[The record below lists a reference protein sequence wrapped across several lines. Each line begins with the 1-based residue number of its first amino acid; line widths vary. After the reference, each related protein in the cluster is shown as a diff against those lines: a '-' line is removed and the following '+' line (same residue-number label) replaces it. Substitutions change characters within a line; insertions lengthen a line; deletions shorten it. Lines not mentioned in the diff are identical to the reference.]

1 MPETMRIAFQGEPGA
16 YSEAALLAFEPDAT
30 PVPCRSFEEVFQAVE
45 EGRAG
50 RGILPMENSIGG
62 SIHRNYDLLV
72 EHELPIVGE
81 VELKVEHCLM
91 VLPGVR
97 LEDVRV
103 VHSHPQALAQCERFL
118 KGLPDVEIA
127 AVYDTA
133 GGAKLIREGE
143 QRHAAAIASRRAAE
157 VFQLEILQEGLQDF
171 DSNITRFFVIAR
183 QAITEGADKTTIAF
197 ALPNAPG
204 ALFRALSVFALRN
217 IDLTKLESRPLRGR
231 PWEYMFY
238 ADLAVSRDE
247 LQCARAL
254 VNLAEF
260 ARWVRTLGTYR
271 ASSAPTA
278 VPSPTRDAV
287 TGAL

>member
-1 MPETMRIAFQGEPGA
+1 MPGTMRIAYQGEPGA
-16 YSEAALLAFEPDAT
+16 YSEAAALAFDPAAEPL
-30 PVPCRSFEEVFQAVE
+30 PCRSFEEVFQAVQ
-45 EGRAG
+45 EGGAA

-81 VELKVEHCLM
+81 IELKVDHCLLA
-91 VLPGVR
+91 LPGVR
-97 LEDVRV
+97 LDEITV
-103 VHSHPQALAQCERFL
+103 VHSHPQALAQCEQFL
-118 KGLPDVEIA
+118 KGLPKVEIS

-133 GGAKLIREGE
+133 GGAKLIRDGE
-143 QRHAAAIASRRAAE
+143 LRHAAAIASRRAAD
-157 VFQLEILQEGLQDF
+157 VFGLAILQEALQDF
-171 DSNITRFFVIAR
+171 DTNITRFFIVAR

-238 ADLAVSRDE
+238 ADLAVSRDD

-271 ASSAPTA
+271 ASSAP
-278 VPSPTRDAV
+278 SPVASATRDAV
-287 TGAL
+287 TGAK